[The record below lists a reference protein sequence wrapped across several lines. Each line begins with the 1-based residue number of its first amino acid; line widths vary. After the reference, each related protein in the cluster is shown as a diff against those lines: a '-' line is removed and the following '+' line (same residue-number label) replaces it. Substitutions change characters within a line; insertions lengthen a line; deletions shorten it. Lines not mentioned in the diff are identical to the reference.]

1 MLKVRN
7 MENPKINQLKLT
19 VRPKDAGVVYVTFT
33 VDQTPIIED
42 QLAKMEEFK
51 EANDILSKFKLHGKD

>member
-1 MLKVRN
+1 V
-7 MENPKINQLKLT
+7 ENPKINQLKLT

-51 EANDILSKFKLHGKD
+51 EASDVLSKFTLNGKN